1 MTASEVFEAVT
12 GSGSSDFAMLVAILN
27 RRGAW
32 CLIGGLAVN
41 CYVEPVY
48 TLDADIVVAASELSA
63 IKGDLIHAGFSV
75 EEFPHSLNATMP
87 KSDLRIQFTLDS
99 RYQGF
104 VKNTKIQEVLDQQ
117 VPVASLENIVTG
129 KIWAWSDERRRLSKC
144 KKDELYTPEDFTD
157 EHRMI
162 AETTRQF
169 IDNEVIPHIDELE
182 KHDWKL
188 ARELVRKAADLGLIG
203 ANIPEEYGG
212 LGLDQTS
219 GALVGENIGRC
230 ASFATTLGA
239 ESGIGLLPIIYF
251 GTEAAKEKYL
261 PRIASGELITAYALT
276 EAGSG
281 SDAMAAKATARLS
294 DDGTH
299 YVLNGEKMFITNGG
313 FADIFI
319 VFAKVDGDK
328 FSAFIVERQEGLS
341 PGAEEHKMGI
351 KGSSTTPLVLADA
364 KAPLENL
371 LGEIGKGHKIAFN
384 TLNIGRFKLGAMC
397 IGGMKLMLHESIRY
411 ANERQ
416 QFGKSISSFGAI
428 KSKLGEMAIRT
439 WVGEAM
445 IYRTLGM
452 IETAIGDT
460 TDPDAKRRAIEEYS
474 AECSI
479 IKVALSEYCDYL
491 ADEMVQ
497 IFGGYGY
504 SADYPAERAYRD
516 SRINRIF
523 EGTNEINRMLIPGRL
538 MKSALSGRLAL
549 LPAAQALM
557 DEILTPQMAGF
568 DYDEGLLAA
577 EEKLAKNAKKVGL
590 MTLGTAAQKYMMKL
604 GDQQE
609 ILIGIA
615 DVIMDAY
622 AMESAILR
630 ARKLAASAGEEAAAR
645 YVDMTRVFCNDAV
658 ERIEARAKNTLAGMT
673 DGDELRTLLAALRR
687 FTKLT
692 PVNTIAARQRIA
704 DVMIVANKYVY

>member
-1 MTASEVFEAVT
+1 MAAVVEQKKVVQ
-12 GSGSSDFAMLVAILN
+12 G
-27 RRGAW
+27 GAF
-32 CLIGGLAVN
+32 LI
-41 CYVEPVY
+41 EPS
-48 TLDADIVVAASELSA
+48 T
-63 IKGDLIHAGFSV
+63 
-75 EEFPHSLNATMP
+75 P
-87 KSDLRIQFTLDS
+87 
-99 RYQGF
+99 
-104 VKNTKIQEVLDQQ
+104 QE
-117 VPVASLENIVTG
+117 IF
-129 KIWAWSDERRRLSKC
+129 
-144 KKDELYTPEDFTD
+144 TPEDFTE

-169 IDNEVIPHIDELE
+169 IDNEVSPRIDELE

-188 ARELVRKAADLGLIG
+188 ARELVKKAADLGLVS

-219 GALVGENIGRC
+219 GALVGENIGRS

-251 GTEAAKEKYL
+251 GTDAAKQKYL
-261 PRIASGELITAYALT
+261 PKIASGELITAYALT

-281 SDAMAAKATARLS
+281 SDAMAAKATAKLS
-294 DDGTH
+294 ADGTH
-299 YVLNGEKMFITNGG
+299 YILNGEKMFITNGG

-328 FSAFIVERQEGLS
+328 FSAFIVEKQDGVA

-351 KGSSTTPLVLADA
+351 KGSSTTPLVLTDA
-364 KAPLENL
+364 KAPVENL

-384 TLNIGRFKLGAMC
+384 ILNIGRFKLGAMC
-397 IGGMKLMLHESIRY
+397 VGGMKLMVHEAIKY
-411 ANERQ
+411 ANERE
-416 QFGKSISSFGAI
+416 QFERPISSFGAI
-428 KSKLGEMAIRT
+428 KSKLAEMAIRT

-445 IYRTLGM
+445 TYRTLGM
-452 IETAIGDT
+452 IETAISDT
-460 TDPDAKRRAIEEYS
+460 SDPDAKLKAIEEYS

-479 IKVALSEYCDYL
+479 IKVALSEYCDFV

-497 IFGGYGY
+497 IYGGYGY
-504 SADYPAERAYRD
+504 SAHYPAERAYRD

-523 EGTNEINRMLIPGRL
+523 EGTNEINRMLVPGRL
-538 MKSALSGRLAL
+538 MKSALSGKLAL

-568 DYDEGLLAA
+568 DDDEQVLAA
-577 EEKLAKNAKKVGL
+577 EQKLAANAKKVAL

-609 ILIGIA
+609 VLMGIA
-615 DVIMDAY
+615 DIIIDTY
-622 AMESAILR
+622 AMECAILR
-630 ARKLAASAGEEAAAR
+630 TQKLIGSQGEDAAAR
-645 YVDMTRVFCNDAV
+645 YIDMTRVFCNDAV
-658 ERIEARAKNTLAGMT
+658 ERVEARAKNTLAAMSE
-673 DGDELRTLLAALRR
+673 GDELRTLLAALRR

-692 PVNTIAARQRIA
+692 PMNTVVARQRIA
-704 DVMIVANKYVY
+704 DVMIGANKYAY

>member
-1 MTASEVFEAVT
+1 MSAV
-12 GSGSSDFAMLVAILN
+12 AEEKKI
-27 RRGAW
+27 
-32 CLIGGLAVN
+32 
-41 CYVEPVY
+41 
-48 TLDADIVVAASELSA
+48 
-63 IKGDLIHAGFSV
+63 IKGGAFLI
-75 EEFPHSLNATMP
+75 EERAPEDIF
-87 KSDLRIQFTLDS
+87 
-99 RYQGF
+99 
-104 VKNTKIQEVLDQQ
+104 
-117 VPVASLENIVTG
+117 
-129 KIWAWSDERRRLSKC
+129 
-144 KKDELYTPEDFTD
+144 TPEDFTE

-162 AETTRQF
+162 ADTTRQF
-169 IDNEVIPHIDELE
+169 VDNEVSTRIDELE

-188 ARELVRKAADLGLIG
+188 ARELVGKAADLGLIG

-219 GALVGENIGRC
+219 GALVGENIGRS

-251 GTEAAKEKYL
+251 ATEAAKHKYL
-261 PRIASGELITAYALT
+261 PKIASGELITAYALT

-294 DDGTH
+294 DDGTE
-299 YVLNGEKMFITNGG
+299 YILNGEKMWITNGG

-328 FSAFIVERQEGLS
+328 FSAFIVERQPGLTS
-341 PGAEEHKMGI
+341 GAEEHKMGI
-351 KGSSTTPLVLADA
+351 KGSSTTALVLSDVRT
-364 KAPLENL
+364 PVENL

-384 TLNIGRFKLGAMC
+384 VLNIGRFKLGAMC
-397 IGGMKLMLHESIRY
+397 IGGMKLMVHDSVRY
-411 ANERQ
+411 ANERH

-428 KSKLGEMAIRT
+428 KSKLAEQAIKT
-439 WVGEAM
+439 WVGESM

-452 IETAIGDT
+452 IEAGVGAV
-460 TDPDAKRRAIEEYS
+460 DPKDMDARLRAIEEYA

-479 IKVALSEYCDYL
+479 IKVALSEYCDYVV
-491 ADEMVQ
+491 DEMVQ
-497 IFGGYGY
+497 IYGGYGY

-557 DEILTPQMAGF
+557 DEVLSPQIGGL
-568 DYDEGLLAA
+568 DDDETLLAA
-577 EEKLAKNAKKVGL
+577 EMKLAQNAKKVAL

-609 ILIGIA
+609 VLMGIA
-615 DVIMDAY
+615 DVIMDTY
-622 AMESAILR
+622 AMETAILR
-630 ARKLAASAGEEAAAR
+630 ARKLAASQGEDAAAR
-645 YVDMTRVFCNDAV
+645 YLDMTRVFCNDAV
-658 ERIEARAKNTLAGMT
+658 GRIEGRAKSTLAGMSE
-673 DGDELRTLLAALRR
+673 GDELRTLLAALRR
-687 FTKLT
+687 FTKLQ
-692 PVNTIAARQRIA
+692 PMNTIVARQRIA
-704 DVMIVANKYVY
+704 DEMIAANRYVY

>member
-1 MTASEVFEAVT
+1 MSAVVGQKQIVKGGSFLIEARTPSEIF
-12 GSGSSDFAMLVAILN
+12 
-27 RRGAW
+27 
-32 CLIGGLAVN
+32 
-41 CYVEPVY
+41 
-48 TLDADIVVAASELSA
+48 
-63 IKGDLIHAGFSV
+63 
-75 EEFPHSLNATMP
+75 
-87 KSDLRIQFTLDS
+87 
-99 RYQGF
+99 
-104 VKNTKIQEVLDQQ
+104 
-117 VPVASLENIVTG
+117 
-129 KIWAWSDERRRLSKC
+129 
-144 KKDELYTPEDFTD
+144 TPEDFNE

-162 AETTRQF
+162 ADTTRQF
-169 IDNEVIPHIDELE
+169 MDAEVLPRIPELE
-182 KHDWKL
+182 NKDWQL
-188 ARELVRKAADLGLIG
+188 ARELVKQAAELGLVG
-203 ANIPEEYGG
+203 ASIPEEFGG
-212 LGLDQTS
+212 LALDQTS
-219 GALVGENIGRC
+219 GALIAENLGRS

-239 ESGIGLLPIIYF
+239 QSGIGLLPIVYF
-251 GTEAAKEKYL
+251 GTEAAKQKYL
-261 PRIASGELITAYALT
+261 PKIAAGELITAYALT

-281 SDAMAAKATARLS
+281 SDAMAAKAAAKLS
-294 DDGTH
+294 DDGKH
-299 YVLNGEKMFITNGG
+299 YLLNGEKMFITNGG

-371 LGEIGKGHKIAFN
+371 LGEVGKGHKIAFN

-397 IGGMKLMLHESIRY
+397 IGGMKLMLRESIRY

-428 KSKLGEMAIRT
+428 KSKLGEMAIRS
-439 WVGEAM
+439 WVGESM

-452 IETAIGDT
+452 IEAAIGDT
-460 TDPDAKRRAIEEYS
+460 TDPDAKMRAIEEYS

-479 IKVALSEYCDYL
+479 IKVVLSEYCNYL

-497 IFGGYGY
+497 IYGGYGY

-538 MKSALSGRLAL
+538 MKSALSGKLAL

-557 DEILTPQMAGF
+557 DEILSPQVMGF
-568 DYDEGLLAA
+568 DDDESLLAA
-577 EEKLAKNAKKVGL
+577 EQKLARNAKKVGL
-590 MTLGTAAQKYMMKL
+590 MTLGTAAQKYMMTL

-609 ILIGIA
+609 ILVGIA

-622 AMESAILR
+622 AMETAILR
-630 ARKLAASAGEEAAAR
+630 TQKLAASQGEAAAAR
-645 YVDMTRVFCNDAV
+645 YVDMTRVFCNDAI
-658 ERIEARAKNTLAGMT
+658 ERIEARAKNTLAGMAE
-673 DGDELRTLLAALRR
+673 GDELRTLLAALRR

-692 PVNTIAARQRIA
+692 PMNTITARQRIA
-704 DVMIVANKYVY
+704 DVLIEANKWAY

>member
-1 MTASEVFEAVT
+1 MANKENFMSAVVEQKQVVQG
-12 GSGSSDFAMLVAILN
+12 GSF
-27 RRGAW
+27 
-32 CLIGGLAVN
+32 LI
-41 CYVEPVY
+41 EDR
-48 TLDADIVVAASELSA
+48 T
-63 IKGDLIHAGFSV
+63 
-75 EEFPHSLNATMP
+75 T
-87 KSDLRIQFTLDS
+87 
-99 RYQGF
+99 
-104 VKNTKIQEVLDQQ
+104 QEMF
-117 VPVASLENIVTG
+117 
-129 KIWAWSDERRRLSKC
+129 
-144 KKDELYTPEDFTD
+144 TPEDFTE

-188 ARELVRKAADLGLIG
+188 ARELVRKAAELGLIG

-251 GTEAAKEKYL
+251 GTEVAKAKYL
-261 PRIASGELITAYALT
+261 PKIASGEVITAYALT

-294 DDGTH
+294 EDGTH
-299 YVLNGEKMFITNGG
+299 YILNGEKMFITNGG

-364 KAPLENL
+364 KAPVENL
-371 LGEIGKGHKIAFN
+371 LGEVGKGHKIAFN

-452 IETAIGDT
+452 IEDAIGD
-460 TDPDAKRRAIEEYS
+460 DPKDLEAKMRAIEEYS

-538 MKSALSGRLAL
+538 MKSALSGKLKL

-557 DEILTPQMAGF
+557 DEILTPQVMGF
-568 DYDEGLLAA
+568 DDDEGLLAA
-577 EEKLAKNAKKVGL
+577 ETKLAKNAKKVGL
-590 MTLGTAAQKYMMKL
+590 MTLGTAAQKYMMTL

-615 DVIMDAY
+615 DIIMDAY

-630 ARKLAASAGEEAAAR
+630 TQKLAAAQGEDAAAR
-645 YVDMTRVFCNDAV
+645 YIDMTRVFCNDAV
-658 ERIEARAKNTLAGMT
+658 ERIDARAKNTLAGMAE
-673 DGDELRTLLAALRR
+673 GDELRTLLAALRR

-692 PVNTIAARQRIA
+692 PVNTIVARQRIA
-704 DVMIVANKYVY
+704 DVMIEANRYVY

>member
-1 MTASEVFEAVT
+1 MANKENFMSAVVEQKQVVQG
-12 GSGSSDFAMLVAILN
+12 GSF
-27 RRGAW
+27 
-32 CLIGGLAVN
+32 LI
-41 CYVEPVY
+41 EDR
-48 TLDADIVVAASELSA
+48 T
-63 IKGDLIHAGFSV
+63 
-75 EEFPHSLNATMP
+75 T
-87 KSDLRIQFTLDS
+87 
-99 RYQGF
+99 
-104 VKNTKIQEVLDQQ
+104 QEMF
-117 VPVASLENIVTG
+117 
-129 KIWAWSDERRRLSKC
+129 
-144 KKDELYTPEDFTD
+144 TPEDFTE

-188 ARELVRKAADLGLIG
+188 ARELVRKAAELGLIG

-251 GTEAAKEKYL
+251 GTEVAKAKYL
-261 PRIASGELITAYALT
+261 PKIASGEVITAYALT

-294 DDGTH
+294 EDGTH
-299 YVLNGEKMFITNGG
+299 YILNGEKMFITNGG

-364 KAPLENL
+364 KAPVENL
-371 LGEIGKGHKIAFN
+371 LGEVGKGHKIAFN

-397 IGGMKLMLHESIRY
+397 IGGMKLMMHESIRY

-452 IETAIGDT
+452 IEDAIGD
-460 TDPDAKRRAIEEYS
+460 DPKDLEAKMRAIEEYS

-538 MKSALSGRLAL
+538 MKSALSGKLKL

-557 DEILTPQMAGF
+557 DEILTPQVMGF
-568 DYDEGLLAA
+568 DDDEGLLAA
-577 EEKLAKNAKKVGL
+577 ETKLAKNAKKVGL
-590 MTLGTAAQKYMMKL
+590 MTLGTAAQKYMMTL

-615 DVIMDAY
+615 DIIMDAY

-630 ARKLAASAGEEAAAR
+630 TQKLAAAQGEDAAAR
-645 YVDMTRVFCNDAV
+645 YIDMTRVFCNDAV
-658 ERIEARAKNTLAGMT
+658 ERIDARAKNTLAGMAE
-673 DGDELRTLLAALRR
+673 GDELRTLLAALRR

-692 PVNTIAARQRIA
+692 PVNTIVARQRIA
-704 DVMIVANKYVY
+704 DVMIEANRYVY

>member
-1 MTASEVFEAVT
+1 MSAVVEQKQIVK
-12 GSGSSDFAMLVAILN
+12 G
-27 RRGAW
+27 GAF
-32 CLIGGLAVN
+32 LI
-41 CYVEPVY
+41 EER
-48 TLDADIVVAASELSA
+48 TTEDI
-63 IKGDLIHAGFSV
+63 F
-75 EEFPHSLNATMP
+75 
-87 KSDLRIQFTLDS
+87 
-99 RYQGF
+99 
-104 VKNTKIQEVLDQQ
+104 
-117 VPVASLENIVTG
+117 
-129 KIWAWSDERRRLSKC
+129 
-144 KKDELYTPEDFTD
+144 TPEDFTE

-169 IDNEVIPHIDELE
+169 IDNEVAPHIDDLE
-182 KHDWKL
+182 HHDWKL
-188 ARELVRKAADLGLIG
+188 ARDLVKKAADLGLIG

-251 GTEAAKEKYL
+251 GTEAAKQKYL
-261 PRIASGELITAYALT
+261 QKIASGELITAYALT

-294 DDGTH
+294 EDGT
-299 YVLNGEKMFITNGG
+299 YYILNGEKMFITNGG

-328 FSAFIVERQEGLS
+328 FTAFIVEKQEGVQ

-351 KGSSTTPLVLADA
+351 KGSSTTPLVLTDA
-364 KAPLENL
+364 KAPVENML
-371 LGEIGKGHKIAFN
+371 AEVGKGAKIAFN

-397 IGGMKLMLHESIRY
+397 VGGMKLMIHEAVRY

-416 QFGKSISSFGAI
+416 QFGKPISSFGAI
-428 KSKLGEMAIRT
+428 KSKIAEMAIRT
-439 WVGEAM
+439 WVGESM
-445 IYRTLGM
+445 TYRTLGM
-452 IETAIGDT
+452 IEAAI
-460 TDPDAKRRAIEEYS
+460 TDPNDPNAKMKAIEEYS

-479 IKVALSEYCDYL
+479 IKVALSEYCDFV

-497 IFGGYGY
+497 IYGGYGY
-504 SADYPAERAYRD
+504 SAHYPAERAYRD

-538 MKSALSGRLAL
+538 MKAALSGHLAL

-557 DEILTPQMAGF
+557 DEILTPPMASF
-568 DYDEGLLAA
+568 DDDEAVLAV
-577 EEKLAKNAKKVGL
+577 EQKLAQNAKKVAL
-590 MTLGTAAQKYMMKL
+590 MTLGTAAQKYMTKL

-609 ILIGIA
+609 ILLGIA

-630 ARKLAASAGEEAAAR
+630 AQKLAASQSEEAAAR
-645 YVDMTRVFCNDAV
+645 YIDMTRVFCNDAV
-658 ERIEARAKNTLAGMT
+658 ERVEARAKNTLAGMA

-692 PVNTIAARQRIA
+692 PLNTITARQRIA
-704 DVMIVANKYVY
+704 DVLITANKWAY

>member
-1 MTASEVFEAVT
+1 MSAVVEKKRVVNGGAFLIEDRTIAEVF
-12 GSGSSDFAMLVAILN
+12 
-27 RRGAW
+27 
-32 CLIGGLAVN
+32 
-41 CYVEPVY
+41 
-48 TLDADIVVAASELSA
+48 
-63 IKGDLIHAGFSV
+63 
-75 EEFPHSLNATMP
+75 
-87 KSDLRIQFTLDS
+87 
-99 RYQGF
+99 
-104 VKNTKIQEVLDQQ
+104 
-117 VPVASLENIVTG
+117 
-129 KIWAWSDERRRLSKC
+129 
-144 KKDELYTPEDFTD
+144 TPEDFTE

-169 IDNEVIPHIDELE
+169 IDNEVIPRIDELE
-182 KHDWKL
+182 QHDWKL
-188 ARELVRKAADLGLIG
+188 ARELVKKAADLGLIG

-261 PRIASGELITAYALT
+261 PKIASGELITAYALT

-294 DDGTH
+294 EDGTH

-439 WVGEAM
+439 WVGESM
-445 IYRTLGM
+445 IWRTLGM
-452 IETAIGDT
+452 IEDAIGDT
-460 TDPDAKRRAIEEYS
+460 TDPHAKMRAIEEYS

-497 IFGGYGY
+497 IYGGYGY
-504 SADYPAERAYRD
+504 SAHYPAERAYRD

-538 MKSALSGRLAL
+538 MKSALSGKLAL

-568 DYDEGLLAA
+568 DDDEGLLAT
-577 EEKLAKNAKKVGL
+577 EQRLARNAKKVGL
-590 MTLGTAAQKYMMKL
+590 MTLGTAAQKYMMTL

-630 ARKLAASAGEEAAAR
+630 AQKLAASQGEEAAAR
-645 YVDMTRVFCNDAV
+645 YLDMTRVFCNDAV
-658 ERIEARAKNTLAGMT
+658 QRIEARAKSTLAGMAE
-673 DGDELRTLLAALRR
+673 GDELRTLLAALRR
-687 FTKLT
+687 FTKLMHM
-692 PVNTIAARQRIA
+692 NTIVARQRIA
-704 DVMIVANKYVY
+704 DEMIEANRYVY

>member
-1 MTASEVFEAVT
+1 MAAVVEQKKVVQ
-12 GSGSSDFAMLVAILN
+12 G
-27 RRGAW
+27 GAF
-32 CLIGGLAVN
+32 LI
-41 CYVEPVY
+41 EPS
-48 TLDADIVVAASELSA
+48 T
-63 IKGDLIHAGFSV
+63 
-75 EEFPHSLNATMP
+75 P
-87 KSDLRIQFTLDS
+87 
-99 RYQGF
+99 
-104 VKNTKIQEVLDQQ
+104 QE
-117 VPVASLENIVTG
+117 IF
-129 KIWAWSDERRRLSKC
+129 
-144 KKDELYTPEDFTD
+144 TPEDFTE

-169 IDNEVIPHIDELE
+169 IDNEVSPRIDELE

-188 ARELVRKAADLGLIG
+188 ARELVKKAADLGLVS

-219 GALVGENIGRC
+219 GALVGENIGRS

-251 GTEAAKEKYL
+251 GTDAAKQKYL
-261 PRIASGELITAYALT
+261 PKIASGELITAYALT

-281 SDAMAAKATARLS
+281 SDAMAAKATAKLS
-294 DDGTH
+294 ADGTH
-299 YVLNGEKMFITNGG
+299 YILNGEKMFITNGG

-328 FSAFIVERQEGLS
+328 FSAFIVEKQDGVA

-351 KGSSTTPLVLADA
+351 KGSSTTPLVLTDA
-364 KAPLENL
+364 KAPVENL

-384 TLNIGRFKLGAMC
+384 ILNIGRFKLGAMC
-397 IGGMKLMLHESIRY
+397 VGGMKLMVHEAIKY
-411 ANERQ
+411 ANERE
-416 QFGKSISSFGAI
+416 QFEKPISSFGAI
-428 KSKLGEMAIRT
+428 KSKLAEMAIRT

-445 IYRTLGM
+445 TYRTLGM
-452 IETAIGDT
+452 IETAISDT
-460 TDPDAKRRAIEEYS
+460 SDPDAKLKAIEEYS

-479 IKVALSEYCDYL
+479 IKVALSEYCDFV

-497 IFGGYGY
+497 IYGGYGY
-504 SADYPAERAYRD
+504 SAHYPAERAYRD

-523 EGTNEINRMLIPGRL
+523 EGTNEINRMLVPGRL
-538 MKSALSGRLAL
+538 MKSALSGKLAL

-568 DYDEGLLAA
+568 DDDEQVLAA
-577 EEKLAKNAKKVGL
+577 EQKLAANAKKVAL

-609 ILIGIA
+609 VLMGIA
-615 DVIMDAY
+615 DIIIDTY
-622 AMESAILR
+622 AMECAILR
-630 ARKLAASAGEEAAAR
+630 TQKLIGSQGEDAAAR
-645 YVDMTRVFCNDAV
+645 YIDMTRVFCNDAV
-658 ERIEARAKNTLAGMT
+658 ERVEARAKNTLAAMSE
-673 DGDELRTLLAALRR
+673 GDELRTLLAALRR

-692 PVNTIAARQRIA
+692 PMNTVVARQRIA
-704 DVMIVANKYVY
+704 DVMIGANKYAY

>member
-1 MTASEVFEAVT
+1 MSAVVEKKQVVQ
-12 GSGSSDFAMLVAILN
+12 G
-27 RRGAW
+27 GAFM
-32 CLIGGLAVN
+32 I
-41 CYVEPVY
+41 EDR
-48 TLDADIVVAASELSA
+48 T
-63 IKGDLIHAGFSV
+63 
-75 EEFPHSLNATMP
+75 T
-87 KSDLRIQFTLDS
+87 
-99 RYQGF
+99 
-104 VKNTKIQEVLDQQ
+104 QE
-117 VPVASLENIVTG
+117 IF
-129 KIWAWSDERRRLSKC
+129 
-144 KKDELYTPEDFTD
+144 TPEDFTE

-169 IDNEVIPHIDELE
+169 IDNEVVPRIDELE

-188 ARELVRKAADLGLIG
+188 ARELVGKAADLGLIG

-251 GTEAAKEKYL
+251 GTETAKRTYL
-261 PRIASGELITAYALT
+261 PKIASGEVITAYALT

-294 DDGTH
+294 EDGTH
-299 YVLNGEKMFITNGG
+299 YILNGEKMFITNGG

-364 KAPLENL
+364 KAPVENL
-371 LGEIGKGHKIAFN
+371 LGEVGKGHKIAFN

-452 IETAIGDT
+452 IEDAIGD
-460 TDPDAKRRAIEEYS
+460 DPKDLEAKMRAIEEYS

-538 MKSALSGRLAL
+538 MKSALSGKLAL

-557 DEILTPQMAGF
+557 DEILTPQIMGF
-568 DYDEGLLAA
+568 DDDDGLLAA
-577 EEKLAKNAKKVGL
+577 ETKLAKNAKKVGL
-590 MTLGTAAQKYMMKL
+590 MTLGTAAQKYMMTL

-615 DVIMDAY
+615 DIIMDAY

-630 ARKLAASAGEEAAAR
+630 TQKLAAVQGEEAAAR

-658 ERIEARAKNTLAGMT
+658 ERIDARAKNTLAGMAE
-673 DGDELRTLLAALRR
+673 GDELRTLLAALRR

-692 PVNTIAARQRIA
+692 PVNTIVARQRIA
-704 DVMIVANKYVY
+704 DVMIEANRYVY